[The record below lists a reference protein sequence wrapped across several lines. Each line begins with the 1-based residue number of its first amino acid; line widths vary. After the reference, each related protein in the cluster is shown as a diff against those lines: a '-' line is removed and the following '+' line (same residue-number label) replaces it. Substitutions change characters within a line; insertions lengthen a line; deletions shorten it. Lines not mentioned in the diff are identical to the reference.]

1 MGGSS
6 LEGEQQGAHGMTGA
20 EWRVATALFTAG
32 EVIAPAAF
40 ADCALHRTAVPLSVR
55 LCAAHSW

>member
-6 LEGEQQGAHGMTGA
+6 LEDEQQGAHGMTGA

-32 EVIAPAAF
+32 EV
-40 ADCALHRTAVPLSVR
+40 VPL
-55 LCAAHSW
+55 LCQVMLCQIMLCQVKLYAALLYP